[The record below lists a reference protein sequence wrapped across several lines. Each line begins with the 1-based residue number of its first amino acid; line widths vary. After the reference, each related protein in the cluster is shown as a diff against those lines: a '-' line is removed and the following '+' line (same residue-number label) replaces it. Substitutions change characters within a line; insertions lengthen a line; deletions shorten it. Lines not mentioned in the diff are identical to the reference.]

1 MGQSLCFD
9 VEINLNTCAAIGPH
23 QMRRII
29 QIFFLSLIK
38 NNLDSNLEQKTSL
51 IYEIS
56 NASKVVLKLVIG
68 LMVHFTSPEMFVLSF
83 E

>member
-1 MGQSLCFD
+1 MCSNRITPNE
-9 VEINLNTCAAIGPH
+9 VNHSNL
-23 QMRRII
+23 
-29 QIFFLSLIK
+29 FLELDK
-38 NNLDSNLEQKTSL
+38 KNLDSILEQKTSL